1 MSMDTIFQTL
11 QRRSEEMPFHQVK
24 HWQPFKIDA
33 LGLVTLLGAEE
44 VNQSIGTL
52 QRRRY
57 TEYLP
62 LLAAFLVA
70 GDRFTDEQAGYSLYN
85 LTDGIH
91 TTELKG
97 WFTRWLSTQKLENS
111 STSIFTWEVTQDA
124 SGAAWNL
131 VALALSIVTV
141 APLLVFTILIGDW
154 FGVGNSIAIIT
165 SIMVRVFLLS
175 QRRRAVELAAA
186 RDFKADQEEIKK
198 LFVTRADGAMV
209 TIYAPKTVVGTFTRD
224 SGVPDPDLYHF
235 VRWIGWAA
243 FGAHICILGMSS
255 LFTQIYTVALLV
267 ISTWW
272 LCSDLLWDVGR
283 KVEVRDGAADNW
295 PSEFITSQPFGSKL
309 KVVQENPVKT
319 REGRGRRLWA
329 YVRAEPNEEQEA
341 MLKHW
346 TLLPFEYNKPW
357 YGEYEDAKKQYA
369 SAKKS
374 SAEAKKIYGKDEEG
388 SSEKTVVQTT
398 TQPQGRTSSESARP
412 GATQ

>member
-1 MSMDTIFQTL
+1 MDAVIQTL
-11 QRRSEEMPFHQVK
+11 QRRSEEMPLHEVK
-24 HWQPFKIDA
+24 NWQPFKIDA

-70 GDRFTDEQAGYSLYN
+70 GDRFTAEQAGYSLYN

-111 STSIFTWEVTQDA
+111 STSIFTWEITEDA
-124 SGAAWNL
+124 SGGPWNL
-131 VALALSIVTV
+131 AALALSVVTV
-141 APLLVFTILIGDW
+141 MPLLVFTILIGDW
-154 FGVGNSIAIIT
+154 FGVGNSIAIIA
-165 SIMVRVFLLS
+165 SIMVRVSLLS
-175 QRRRAVELAAA
+175 QRRQAVEIAATHGP
-186 RDFKADQEEIKK
+186 KEDQKDIKK

-209 TIYAPKTVVGTFTRD
+209 TIYAPKSVVGTFTRD
-224 SGVPDPDLYHF
+224 SGVPDLDLYHF
-235 VRWIGWAA
+235 VRWIGWAT

-272 LCSDLLWDVGR
+272 LCSDMLWDIGR
-283 KVEVRDGAADNW
+283 QVEVCGSAADNW
-295 PSEFITSQPFGSKL
+295 KSEFVTSRPFGSKL
-309 KVVQENPVKT
+309 KVVQENPGKT
-319 REGRGRRLWA
+319 RKGTGRRLWA
-329 YVRAEPNEEQEA
+329 YVRAEPDEEQEA

-346 TLLPFEYNKPW
+346 TLLPFEYNKVW
-357 YGEYEDAKKQYA
+357 YNGYDDAKQQYA
-369 SAKKS
+369 RAKS
-374 SAEAKKIYGKDEEG
+374 SPVEAKKMYGDEEKG
-388 SSEKTVVQTT
+388 TSEKASVQTAT
-398 TQPQGRTSSESARP
+398 VPQGRTSSESARP
-412 GATQ
+412 GAAK